1 MGSLV
6 RRDWPIGMAV
16 VMLEL
21 RVGDTGS
28 SRVVGVS
35 EGVSPRGVQKASFEV
50 GVEVFGSLVGETMGV
65 CCCFMG
71 EGRGVVGVV
80 GRIVVEGEEGDSGR
94 RKGEAG
100 DSGRRNGDVRG
111 EP

>member
-1 MGSLV
+1 MAIGSLV

-16 VMLEL
+16 VTLEL

-50 GVEVFGSLVGETMGV
+50 GVEVF
-65 CCCFMG
+65 
-71 EGRGVVGVV
+71 
-80 GRIVVEGEEGDSGR
+80 
-94 RKGEAG
+94 
-100 DSGRRNGDVRG
+100 
-111 EP
+111 